1 MEAKKIRTVESRIME
16 LEANSDADA
25 ELLSSAL
32 ASIYELTAKVN
43 KLEEKVAKL
52 EKENENLNTYV
63 EQDIDTRLEDVEYVL
78 GMYEDLEDPNEE
90 DEDYG
95 EEDFGEEEAEDEHH
109 KSVASILGA
118 CEDVIKSVKEYLK
131 EDK

>member
-43 KLEEKVAKL
+43 KLDEKVAKL

-78 GMYEDLEDPNEE
+78 GMYEDFGDLDEE
-90 DEDYG
+90 DEDCG
-95 EEDFGEEEAEDEHH
+95 EEDSEETEDEHH
-109 KSVASILGA
+109 KSVASILDA